1 MTLPAQRGEG
11 EWMDSD
17 HVYSPPAL
25 VYHLQSVTSA
35 CTGDIKAEGDLR
47 R

>member
-1 MTLPAQRGEG
+1 MTLPARTGED

-17 HVYSPPAL
+17 RVYSPPAL

-35 CTGDIKAEGDLR
+35 CTGDIKAKGVLR
-47 R
+47 